1 MNRLGL
7 TINRS
12 FRTQCARYG
21 KAAAISKDD
30 IFAYVYAVLHDPVY
44 RETYA
49 LNLKREFPR
58 IPLLCPRTGA
68 TGATDFSERAAAA
81 REKLVSLLTSFIFH
95 ATAGHTHVGAAFE
108 LVSVIYKCYMY
119 SQEQRNIAL
128 TRRQTMVSLLTCF
141 IFHVTAGH
149 THVGAAFELVSV
161 T

>member
-1 MNRLGL
+1 MHTYIHTYIYICIYITSLSLPSRW
-7 TINRS
+7 
-12 FRTQCARYG
+12 
-21 KAAAISKDD
+21 
-30 IFAYVYAVLHDPVY
+30 AVL
-44 RETYA
+44 A
-49 LNLKREFPR
+49 FEFPR